1 MSKAT
6 AVSGRS
12 PRNVCDGSLQP
23 TGFEA
28 GTKNPC
34 AVCGR
39 LSTTKR
45 DGNQRRHTAKKK
57 KEEN

>member
-1 MSKAT
+1 MAKS
-6 AVSGRS
+6 VISGS
-12 PRNVCDGSLQP
+12 TPRNLCSGSEQP
-23 TGFEA
+23 TPHTP

-45 DGNQRRHTAKKK
+45 DGTQRRHAAKKIK
-57 KEEN
+57 IEA

>member
-1 MSKAT
+1 MAEKKS
-6 AVSGRS
+6 VIRS
-12 PRNVCDGSLQP
+12 SRNICDGSLQP
-23 TGFEA
+23 TPYTP

-45 DGNQRRHTAKKK
+45 DGNQRRHAAKKI
-57 KEEN
+57 KENA

>member
-1 MSKAT
+1 MT
-6 AVSGRS
+6 AKKSIIKS
-12 PRNVCDGSLQP
+12 SRNICDGSLQP
-23 TGFEA
+23 TPHAA

-45 DGNQRRHTAKKK
+45 DGTQRRHTAKKI
-57 KEEN
+57 KENA